1 MSGATIPPMAEREVE
16 ILSGSPFPEAQ
27 RLLQLAHPN
36 VAVVHE
42 LGERDGHPFVAR
54 ELVQGR
60 AIDRRV
66 IVGRMG
72 LEELLQVVLPIVDGL
87 AAAHELGV
95 AHRDLRSAN
104 VLVDGHGCV
113 KIVGFRLCPIL
124 DDPAR
129 TPHHRAPEQL
139 RGEEGD
145 ERSDV
150 FSMGVILFELATGV
164 RPFDGPTLEQVKQ
177 AVLRGKPLAP
187 DRIDPQLSPELARII
202 LKALDKNPKR
212 RHANAVELRA
222 DLVRLKGIAEQEPEP
237 DLTPGHQMMRKAQR
251 LVALGVGALLV
262 LAVLWALFAGV

>member
-1 MSGATIPPMAEREVE
+1 MAEREVE
-16 ILSGSPFPEAQ
+16 ILSGRPFPEAQ
-27 RLLQLAHPN
+27 QLTRLAHPN

-42 LGERDGHPFVAR
+42 LGERDGRPFVAR
-54 ELVQGR
+54 ELVHGR
-60 AIDRRV
+60 AINRLV

-72 LEELLQVVLPIVDGL
+72 LAELLQVVLPVVDGL

-95 AHRDLRSAN
+95 PHRDLKPAN
-104 VLVDGHGCV
+104 VLVDGHGRV
-113 KIVGFRLCPIL
+113 KLVGFRLCPLL

-129 TPHHRAPEQL
+129 TPHYRSPEQL

-164 RPFDGPTLEQVKQ
+164 RPFDGPTLERVEK
-177 AVLRGKPLAP
+177 AVLRSKPLAP

-202 LKALDKNPKR
+202 LKALDRNPKR

-222 DLVRLKGIAEQEPEP
+222 DLVRLKEIAEQEPEP
-237 DLTPGHQMMRKAQR
+237 DLTPGFQMLRDGQR

-262 LAVLWALFAGV
+262 LAVLWALFAGD